1 MAKFNF
7 NLRDASAPISPIFL
21 IVRWDNNRLVFPT
34 GKNINPTYWQNDSKK
49 PDYQR
54 ATQTKKFK
62 IHAEL
67 NSILSNIKSDAENCF
82 LEFERINKRQPSIK
96 ELREALNVVINEE
109 EVKVSNAEKKI
120 DLFGSIDL
128 FITDSEIRT
137 GKRTGKL
144 LRPVTIRIYKRSRDV
159 FREYCKTLN
168 RTIDFQDID
177 MNFYLGY
184 KTFLTKK
191 KGFSTNT
198 IGKHIRALKIFLN
211 AATERNLNTNFE
223 YKKSGF
229 EIPNEEVESIYLNE
243 DELNQMFDLDLSK
256 NPRLERVRDL
266 FLVGC
271 WTGLRFSDFSNITP
285 ENIKGDFIEIKT
297 QKTKKTVVIPIHSTV
312 KIIMERYKGK
322 FDNSLPP
329 AISNAKMNQ
338 YIKEVAKEVE
348 CLKSTISNTY
358 TKGGVE
364 IVSNIPK
371 HDLVTTHTARR
382 SFATNLYNDKFP
394 PYSIMQ
400 ITGHKT
406 EKAFLTYIKVSSDE
420 HAKVLQLHWQ
430 QKEFKLRAV

>member
-7 NLRDASAPISPIFL
+7 NLRDANAPVSPIFL
-21 IVRWDNNRLVFPT
+21 IVRWDNKRLVFPT
-34 GKNINPTYWQNDSKK
+34 GKSINPTYWQNDSKK

-82 LEFERINKRQPSIK
+82 LEFERIHKRKPTID
-96 ELREALNVVINEE
+96 ELREALNIVINEE
-109 EVKVSNAEKKI
+109 EVKTTEKKI
-120 DLFGSIDL
+120 DLFESIEL

-144 LRPVTIRIYKRSRDV
+144 LRPVTIRIYRRSRDV
-159 FREYCKTLN
+159 FKEYCSTLN
-168 RTIDFQDID
+168 RKIDFQDID
-177 MNFYLGY
+177 MNFYFGY
-184 KTFLTKK
+184 KTYLTKEL
-191 KGFSTNT
+191 GFSTNT

-229 EIPNEEVESIYLNE
+229 KIPNEEVESIYLNE
-243 DELNQMFDLDLSK
+243 DELNQMFDLDLTN

-312 KIIMERYKGK
+312 KKIMERYKEK
-322 FDNSLPP
+322 YNNSLPP

-338 YIKEVAKEVE
+338 YIKEVAKKVDS
-348 CLKSTISNTY
+348 LKINIENTY

-364 IVSNIPK
+364 LVSNTPK

-394 PYSIMQ
+394 TYSIMQ